1 MSPTK
6 EPRERLS
13 ERIDALETGYE
24 FLLAYAAQGRVT
36 DKGAGAASRIREHL
50 DAMQQALDG
59 LGDAV
64 RSVAATDP
72 QDAGTIGAPFFEALD
87 RDAVTARSAIRL
99 VLSRPDIGSQL
110 VDNLNASIH
119 LRALLTDL
127 FVLDEVLKQ
136 QPTT

>member
-6 EPRERLS
+6 EPRDVLS
-13 ERIDALETGYE
+13 ERIDALESGYE
-24 FLLAYAAQGRVT
+24 FLLAYAAQGRTT

-72 QDAGTIGAPFFEALD
+72 QDAGTIGAPFFGALD
-87 RDAVTARSAIRL
+87 RDAATARSAIRL
-99 VLSRPDIGSQL
+99 ALSRPDISSQL

-127 FVLDEVLKQ
+127 FVIDEVLKQ
-136 QPTT
+136 RPTT